1 MKAAFLTLGCKVN
14 QNETSAL
21 AQLFYENG
29 FTPASEEDADLYIVN
44 SCTVTAGGDK
54 KSRQWLRRAKRRH
67 AGAVTVLTGCFPQAF
82 PEEAAAVEEADIVT
96 GSSERRRIL
105 EHVYTF
111 LQKRERIVDIVP
123 HKRGELF
130 EELPLKRMEEHTRA
144 FLKIEDG
151 CDRRCA
157 YCVIPRA
164 RGSVRSRLEENI
176 LKDIEA
182 LTQQGYRE
190 VVLTGIN
197 LSSYGKDTGTDL
209 GEIVEKAAQ
218 IQALCRIRLGSL
230 EPDLITDALLDRLVR
245 VPKLCPQFHL
255 SLQSGSDTVLRRMRR
270 AYTTDDYRAVVEKLR
285 ASLPDAAFTTD
296 IIVGFPGE
304 TEQEFAQSEAF
315 VREIGFLKVHVFSF
329 SPREGTPAYDMPDP
343 IPETEKLKRSRR
355 LQQTADAVRAEYIGK
370 REGKEAEV
378 LLETPVNANTFT
390 GYTRDYIP
398 VLLEAPGHRQGDI
411 VRVTLRAYDGTRC
424 IAELGSNSINDNF
437 YQ

>member
-1 MKAAFLTLGCKVN
+1 MKVAFLTLGCKVN

-29 FTPASEEDADLYIVN
+29 FVPASEDDADVYIVN

-67 AGAVTVLTGCFPQAF
+67 ARAVTVLTGCFPQAF
-82 PEEAAAVEEADIVT
+82 PEAAAAVTEADIVT
-96 GSSERRRIL
+96 GSGKRRRIL

-111 LQKRERIVDIVP
+111 LQNEKRIVDITP
-123 HKRGELF
+123 HKRGEVF
-130 EELPLKRMEEHTRA
+130 EELPMKRMEEHTRA

-176 LKDIEA
+176 LREIET
-182 LTQQGYRE
+182 LTQKGYKE
-190 VVLTGIN
+190 VVFTGIN
-197 LSSYGKDTGTDL
+197 LSSYGKDTNTDL
-209 GEIVEKAAQ
+209 AEIVEKTAQ
-218 IQALCRIRLGSL
+218 IPALRRIRLGSL
-230 EPDLITDALLDRLVR
+230 EPDLMTDPLIARLAQI
-245 VPKLCPQFHL
+245 PKLCPQFHL

-270 AYTTDDYRAVVEKLR
+270 AYTTDGYRAVVERLR

-329 SPREGTPAYDMPDP
+329 SPREGTPAYDMPNQ
-343 IPETEKLKRSRR
+343 IPEVEKAERSRR
-355 LQQTADAVRAEYIGK
+355 LQKTADAVRAEYIGK
-370 REGKEAEV
+370 RAGERAEV
-378 LLETPVNANTFT
+378 LLETPVNVNTFT

-398 VLLEAPGHRQGDI
+398 VLLSAPGRQQGDI
-411 VRVTLRAYDGTRC
+411 VRVTLHHYDGTRC
-424 IAELGSNSINDNF
+424 SAEMDISQEGIKR
-437 YQ
+437 